1 MERRKEPERKDG
13 EIQGQG
19 KGEGP
24 RGTPGTH
31 PAPEE
36 QPPLPLMGHSPWGCQ
51 GGLCSA
57 TSRGGGT
64 QEEDWAP
71 VSLSSPSPPPERVE
85 GGGRGWQRKGHVPVS
100 SSQEPGHSPA
110 GSDPKHYVL
119 NFVTQKRLKTG

>member
-36 QPPLPLMGHSPWGCQ
+36 QPPASDGPQFLGVPRWAMQPHIQ
-51 GGLCSA
+51 R
-57 TSRGGGT
+57 RGRDT
-64 QEEDWAP
+64 EEDWAP
-71 VSLSSPSPPPERVE
+71 ASLSSPSPPPEWLE
-85 GGGRGWQRKGHVPVS
+85 AGGRGWQRTGHVPVS
-100 SSQEPGHSPA
+100 YSREPGRKPCR
-110 GSDPKHYVL
+110 K
-119 NFVTQKRLKTG
+119 